1 MAVCDMKPQY
11 LAVERA
17 CVEEHVNERATGVLS
32 ESTDAG
38 QREATN
44 TTIAQDKQEMKIR
57 VCAR

>member
-1 MAVCDMKPQY
+1 MAACDMKPQY

-44 TTIAQDKQEMKIR
+44 TTIPQDKRELH
-57 VCAR
+57 AP